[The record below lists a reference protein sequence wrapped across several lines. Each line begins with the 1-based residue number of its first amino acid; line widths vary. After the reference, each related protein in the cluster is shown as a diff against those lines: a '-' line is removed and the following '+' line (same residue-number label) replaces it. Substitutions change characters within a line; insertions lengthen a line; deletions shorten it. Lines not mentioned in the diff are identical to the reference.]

1 MKRLQALL
9 WILVL
14 TACSGQPVPR
24 PKLTAE
30 MYPWRLR
37 EPAALGRDFLWQQRL
52 TAKTG
57 QREDTLSVA
66 VQKKGNTLTL
76 IGLTPFNTKAFVLRQ
91 QGDDVQFQSFV
102 NREMPF
108 PPRFVLVDVQRAY
121 LALAGD
127 ATPAQFGYK
136 SWPLDGE
143 QVEETCANHQLTER
157 KFRRLDG
164 QPPGVVRIRY
174 QGYWPGGAPRRVV
187 IDNGWFGYTL
197 TVETLAETR
206 L

>member
-1 MKRLQALL
+1 
-9 WILVL
+9 
-14 TACSGQPVPR
+14 
-24 PKLTAE
+24 

-52 TAKTG
+52 TARTG
-57 QREDTLSVA
+57 AREDSLTVA

-76 IGLTPFNTKAFVLRQ
+76 IGLTPFQTKAFVLRQ
-91 QGDDVQFQSFV
+91 DGTDVQFQSFV
-102 NREMPF
+102 DREMPF

-127 ATPAQFGYK
+127 ATPALVGHR

-143 QVEETCANHQLTER
+143 QVDEHYAEHQLTER
-157 KFRRLDG
+157 RFRRLDG

-174 QGYWPGGAPRRVV
+174 QGRWPGGAPKRVV

-197 TVETLAETR
+197 TVETVAETA